1 MNIELGWT
9 YKFKFNNDFTLLD
22 DIYTVLRIY
31 TYSELLEDK
40 IDLNTELYAKVGKT
54 KMQFEADVA
63 TLRNDKILKVQHPEH
78 QDTILYIPTSIL
90 SEAPLFTVKKYG
102 RLMVVLN
109 VGVYPNKEDLD
120 HVKNLLH
127 EELQVMLGFA
137 NPPDVLVTRHQWL
150 TDQEYQELK
159 DEREQ
164 NKKVVNYFSENIKL
178 QKINSE
184 LTAKIN
190 AYEKLFKEWIKTKGT
205 EVTVPGS

>member
-54 KMQFEADVA
+54 KMQFEADVS

-120 HVKNLLH
+120 YVKNLLH

-137 NPPDVLVTRHQWL
+137 NPPDILVTRHQWL